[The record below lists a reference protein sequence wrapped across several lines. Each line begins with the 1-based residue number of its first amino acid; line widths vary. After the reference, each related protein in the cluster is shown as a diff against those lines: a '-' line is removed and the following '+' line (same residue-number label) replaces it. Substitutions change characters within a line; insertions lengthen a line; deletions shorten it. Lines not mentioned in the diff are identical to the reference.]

1 MASRV
6 NQGLGESI
14 RARCLEI
21 VSGRLSSAES
31 EPTYQELCLFL
42 HGRER
47 QAVTL
52 LRAGR
57 IGWASSEQKAG
68 DQGLAQW
75 IEHTLLLREIQVWL
89 PAPMSG
95 GSHPLVTPASWD
107 QSLWPLQAVHL
118 HIHTYTCIIKP
129 ETSLKENKE
138 QETGSQTMLLPLP
151 APFCESRLRQLA
163 V

>member
-14 RARCLEI
+14 GARYLEI

-68 DQGLAQW
+68 DHGLAQW

-95 GSHPLVTPASWD
+95 GSHPLFTPAS
-107 QSLWPLQAVHL
+107 
-118 HIHTYTCIIKP
+118 
-129 ETSLKENKE
+129 
-138 QETGSQTMLLPLP
+138 
-151 APFCESRLRQLA
+151 
-163 V
+163 

>member
-6 NQGLGESI
+6 NQGLGESSG
-14 RARCLEI
+14 ARYLEI

-42 HGRER
+42 HGRGR
-47 QAVTL
+47 QA
-52 LRAGR
+52 GR
-57 IGWASSEQKAG
+57 LGWASSEQKAG

-75 IEHTLLLREIQVWL
+75 IEHTLLLWEIQVWL

-95 GSHPLVTPASWD
+95 GSHPLFTPASWD

-118 HIHTYTCIIKP
+118 HIYTYTYTCIIKP

-138 QETGSQTMLLPLP
+138 QETDPRRCCYRFLPHSVNLGYV
-151 APFCESRLRQLA
+151 S
-163 V
+163 

>member
-14 RARCLEI
+14 GARCLEI

-75 IEHTLLLREIQVWL
+75 IEHTLLLREHPSLAACTHVWW
-89 PAPMSG
+89 
-95 GSHPLVTPASWD
+95 VTPTFYSSFMGPKPLASAG
-107 QSLWPLQAVHL
+107 SSFAHT
-118 HIHTYTCIIKP
+118 HIHMH
-129 ETSLKENKE
+129 N
-138 QETGSQTMLLPLP
+138 
-151 APFCESRLRQLA
+151 
-163 V
+163 